1 MNIIFKIIILNEIY
15 IFDISQIKMKKNF
28 YSSFKFLLLLELCEK
43 KFNFIK

>member
-15 IFDISQIKMKKNF
+15 IFDISQIKMMKNF
-28 YSSFKFLLLLELCEK
+28 YSSFKFLLLLKKKKK